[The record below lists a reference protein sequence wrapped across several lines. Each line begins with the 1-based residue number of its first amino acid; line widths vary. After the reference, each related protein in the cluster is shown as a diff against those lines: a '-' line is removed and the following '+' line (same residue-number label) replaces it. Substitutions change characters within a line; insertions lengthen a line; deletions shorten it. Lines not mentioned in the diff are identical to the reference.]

1 MEVNEG
7 FLGSSR
13 SRGHSL
19 HPFSILGVQISE
31 QRPSLLRRSDADI
44 KCIKEGITS
53 LKFTANFTVN

>member
-19 HPFSILGVQISE
+19 HPFNILGVQILE
-31 QRPSLLRRSDADI
+31 QHPSLLRRSDADI
-44 KCIKEGITS
+44 KYIKEGITS
-53 LKFTANFTVN
+53 LEFIANFSVN